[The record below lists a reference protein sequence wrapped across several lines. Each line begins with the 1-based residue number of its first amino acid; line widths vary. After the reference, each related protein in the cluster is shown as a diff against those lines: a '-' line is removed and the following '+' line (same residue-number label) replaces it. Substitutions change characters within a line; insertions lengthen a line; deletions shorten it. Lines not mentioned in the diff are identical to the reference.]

1 MDALGLHRAAVQELV
16 ARGQG
21 ERLGSPRFLAQ
32 EKRSLLAQ
40 AEILGLPEALVA
52 PIQDLTIGSP
62 TFGQFLFMLDYDPLP

>member
-21 ERLGSPRFLAQ
+21 ERRGSPRFLAQ

-40 AEILGLPEALVA
+40 AEILGLPEAPVP

-62 TFGQFLFMLDYDPLP
+62 TFGQFVFMLDYEGI

>member
-21 ERLGSPRFLAQ
+21 ERRGSPRFLAQ

-40 AEILGLPEALVA
+40 AEILGLPEAVVA
-52 PIQDLTIGSP
+52 PVQNLTVGDP
-62 TFGQFLFMLDYDPLP
+62 GFGAFLFMLDYDSI

>member
-1 MDALGLHRAAVQELV
+1 MDALTLHRAAIQELV

-21 ERLGSPRFLAQ
+21 ERRGSPKFLAQ

-40 AEILGLPEALVA
+40 AEILGLPEAVVP

-62 TFGQFLFMLDYDPLP
+62 TFGTFFFMLDYDSL